1 MQPVGRKPI
10 NEEKRVRRM
19 TDNITTGGDIAAYC
33 TKCRLVLDHVVVA
46 MVGGTVAKVKCN
58 TCGSTHRLRD
68 GSFTSAGRVKKK
80 DLSPKVLVPAEA
92 LWEAAL
98 RSARGPEQHY
108 DMTCSYR
115 AGDVIIHSVFGR
127 GILQKV
133 FPGKCSVLFR
143 DKERLLA
150 TANR

>member
-1 MQPVGRKPI
+1 
-10 NEEKRVRRM
+10 M

-33 TKCRLVLDHVVVA
+33 TKCRLILEHVVVA
-46 MVGGTVAKVKCN
+46 MVGGAVAKVKCR

-68 GSFTSAGRVKKK
+68 GSAARIGRAKKT
-80 DLSPKVLVPAEA
+80 DLSPKPLVPAEA

-98 RSARGPEQHY
+98 RAARGPERPY
-108 DMTCSYR
+108 DMTGAYS

>member
-1 MQPVGRKPI
+1 MA
-10 NEEKRVRRM
+10 
-19 TDNITTGGDIAAYC
+19 DNITTGGDIAAYC
-33 TKCRLVLDHVVVA
+33 TKCRLILEHVIVA
-46 MVGGTVAKVKCN
+46 MVGGAVAKVKCK

-68 GSFTSAGRVKKK
+68 GSAAKTGRAKKK
-80 DLSPKVLVPAEA
+80 DPSPKPLVPAEA

-98 RSARGPEQHY
+98 RSARGPERPY
-108 DMTCSYR
+108 DMTGAYR

>member
-1 MQPVGRKPI
+1 MIGRI
-10 NEEKRVRRM
+10 ERM
-19 TDNITTGGDIAAYC
+19 TNNISTGGDVASYC
-33 TKCRLVLDHVVVA
+33 TKCRLTLEHVVVA
-46 MVGGTVAKVKCN
+46 MVGGSVAKVKCK
-58 TCGSTHRLRD
+58 TCGSIHRLRE
-68 GSFTSAGRVKKK
+68 SSAARAGGAKKK
-80 DLSPKVLVPAEA
+80 EPSPKSLVPPEA
-92 LWEAAL
+92 LWESAL
-98 RSARGPEQHY
+98 RSARGPEQPY

>member
-1 MQPVGRKPI
+1 
-10 NEEKRVRRM
+10 M
-19 TDNITTGGDIAAYC
+19 TNNITTGGDIAAYC
-33 TKCRLVLDHVVVA
+33 TKCRLMLEHVVVA
-46 MVGGTVAKVKCN
+46 MVGGAVAKVKCK
-58 TCGSTHRLRD
+58 TCGSIHRFRE
-68 GSFTSAGRVKKK
+68 GSATRRGGAKKK
-80 DLSPKVLVPAEA
+80 ESSPKSLVPAEA

-98 RSARGPEQHY
+98 RSAHGPEQPY

-115 AGDVIIHSVFGR
+115 AGDVIIHSVFGK